1 MRVPTFLS
9 ILLLPLSL
17 LYGAILAIR
26 NLCYKQNIFNIYKA
40 PVPVI
45 SVGNIS
51 MGGTGKT
58 PMAEFLLRK
67 MEENG
72 IKAAYLSRGYGRK
85 TKGYLRVDPY
95 SGDSD
100 DYGDEAFQVAHK
112 FPKIPVAV
120 SENRE
125 KGIRELLKENVEL
138 IILDDAFQH
147 RKVARDLD
155 LVLIDANRLP
165 AEDRV
170 VPAGTL
176 RESVGGL
183 KRGDMLLINKIS
195 YDSQIENISQE
206 LSKWQKDLA
215 FMRVEQMEVKAFD
228 PTQEFTEMN
237 LKEEKE
243 VILFSGI
250 GNPDFF
256 QAQIQAAGWKIR
268 KHIKF
273 GDHYDFKGKDIGR
286 LLKEKGERSIFL
298 CTEKDFYRL
307 LNKSFSE
314 KLRGEAFYYI
324 PI

>member
-1 MRVPTFLS
+1 
-9 ILLLPLSL
+9 
-17 LYGAILAIR
+17 
-26 NLCYKQNIFNIYKA
+26 
-40 PVPVI
+40 
-45 SVGNIS
+45 

-67 MEENG
+67 MEEGG

-85 TKGYLRVDPY
+85 TKGYLRLEP
-95 SGDSD
+95 SFGDAD

-112 FPKIPVAV
+112 FPQLPVAV

-125 KGIRELLKENVEL
+125 KGIRELLKEGVEL
-138 IILDDAFQH
+138 IVLDDAFQH

-155 LVLIDANRLP
+155 LLLIDANRLP
-165 AEDRV
+165 VEDWV

-176 RESVGGL
+176 RESIRGL
-183 KRGDMLLINKIS
+183 KRADLLLVNKIS
-195 YDSQIENISQE
+195 HDSQIENMIQK
-206 LSKWQKDLA
+206 LSRWQKDLS
-215 FMRVEQMEVKAFD
+215 FMRVEQKEVKAFD
-228 PTQEFTEMN
+228 PAEDFIEMN

-256 QAQIQAAGWKIR
+256 EAQIQAAGWKLK

-273 GDHYDFKGKDIGR
+273 GDHYDFKEKDIDR
-286 LLKEKGERSIFL
+286 LLKEKGANSIFL

-314 KLRGEAFYYI
+314 KLSGEAFYYI
-324 PI
+324 PIQLKFLQGEEFLLEKLEGLNLKTHRDNSTQN